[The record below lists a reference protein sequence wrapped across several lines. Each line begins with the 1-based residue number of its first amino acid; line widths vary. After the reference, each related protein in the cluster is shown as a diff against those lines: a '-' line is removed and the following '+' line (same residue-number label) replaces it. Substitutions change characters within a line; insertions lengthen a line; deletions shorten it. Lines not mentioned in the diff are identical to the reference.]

1 MLFLHHSRNIC
12 FVLVFLTKKK
22 QQRRFNFRELQ
33 LAVRTD
39 TLYVQADIHR
49 LAGLTLRKEGDI
61 CA

>member
-12 FVLVFLTKKK
+12 FVLVFLTTKK

-39 TLYVQADIHR
+39 TLYVQADTHR